1 MLLALLQ
8 LPLQSY
14 SRFVKPNGLA
24 GEEDGGG
31 GGGGCDLLCKANT
44 QIISLPLVQ
53 ISRLSSTLCR
63 VWQAVE

>member
-1 MLLALLQ
+1 MLLALLQLRMLLALLQ

-31 GGGGCDLLCKANT
+31 GGGINLQSK
-44 QIISLPLVQ
+44 
-53 ISRLSSTLCR
+53 
-63 VWQAVE
+63 